1 MIVIFAFVIILL
13 LVVFSIPAIATAV
26 SRNVVQ
32 SLDRGPASGSIDQG
46 MVEGRLTRI
55 EEAIDAMSLQIERLS
70 EHQRILLGSEPPRLE
85 EPDPQRTE
93 SGQAPR

>member
-1 MIVIFAFVIILL
+1 MVVIFAFVIILL
-13 LVVFSIPAIATAV
+13 LVVFSVPAIATAV
-26 SRNVVQ
+26 ARNVVQ
-32 SLDRGPASGSIDQG
+32 GLDRGPASGSIDQS

-70 EHQRILLGSEPPRLE
+70 EHQRSLLGAEPPQLE
-85 EPDPQRTE
+85 EPDPHRTE